1 MYLLP
6 DLDLMKIRHT
16 IHQDNY
22 NALVLALALAL
33 VEEAHEPAAK
43 VSSSKASSSK
53 AGSSK
58 AAPKAPKAKKTPPPA
73 QGGARSATSRSRASH
88 TSGYSISSMYPLSCV
103 S

>member
-58 AAPKAPKAKKTPPPA
+58 AAPKAP
-73 QGGARSATSRSRASH
+73 QGEEDASPRARGAPEAPQVDSRASACVRIQH
-88 TSGYSISSMYPLSCV
+88 LVYVPCV